1 MSWYIIARLFHILA
15 VIIFIGGLFARQLV
29 RSFAKKAG
37 DIQSF
42 ATLNQAAGIIE
53 RSLVRPGSV
62 LTLVF
67 GVILALLGG
76 FPIFGFLQGSS
87 QNWLLVSNILLLGSI
102 VIVPTVF
109 LPRGR
114 KFEPL
119 LQAASATGEITSE
132 LRKAMDDPVVKLGH
146 FYEEVSVIVVVILM
160 VLKPF

>member
-1 MSWYIIARLFHILA
+1 MAWYTLARLFHILA
-15 VIIFIGGLFARQLV
+15 VILFIGGLFARQLV
-29 RSFAKKAG
+29 RSYAKKNG
-37 DIQSF
+37 DIRSF
-42 ATLNQAAGIIE
+42 ATLNQAAGRIE
-53 RSLVRPGSV
+53 SILVRPGSI

-67 GVILALLGG
+67 GVVLALLGG
-76 FPIFGFLQGSS
+76 FPIFGFFQGAT

-119 LQAASATGEITSE
+119 LQAALAKGEITSE
-132 LRKAMDDPVVKLGH
+132 LRTAMDDPVVKLAH